1 MKYSKSDNAVLADA
15 KATWDASPKVRAEF
29 GNNFESYAAFCRAEN
44 RGAVNVLTS
53 GGCQRFPASLPAGGE
68 RDDWGDK
75 PLTEARAQWNESADL
90 RAEFF
95 DNFAVFQAY
104 FDAEADGKFKIQSGR
119 TLRG

>member
-1 MKYSKSDNAVLADA
+1 MPGMSMPPRKPSVVPFSAGIVPSRTRPA
-15 KATWDASPKVRAEF
+15 ASM
-29 GNNFESYAAFCRAEN
+29 
-44 RGAVNVLTS
+44 
-53 GGCQRFPASLPAGGE
+53 PARGE